1 MTFYLTLN
9 VIFAVSQQN
18 SAYNVK
24 YKKEPLDQ
32 MQKIAYRYNLE
43 NLYKNM
49 KIGNS
54 AEAKPFLICE
64 VINLINL
71 KFEFFF

>member
-1 MTFYLTLN
+1 LTFCVL
-9 VIFAVSQQN
+9 FAVLQQN
-18 SAYNVK
+18 SGYNVE

-32 MQKIAYRYNLE
+32 LQEIAYRYNIE
-43 NLYKNM
+43 TLYKNM
-49 KIGNS
+49 KKGNS